1 MESIE
6 KLKEQLKLLQ
16 EIISAYEI
24 LNELKEKSNS
34 LDSGQYPLPI
44 YSGTGTTFLPPWDVT
59 CGNTA
64 VIDKN
69 FSISY
74 TN

>member
-44 YSGTGTTFLPPWDVT
+44 YSGTGIYHTTWI
-59 CGNTA
+59 N
-64 VIDKN
+64 
-69 FSISY
+69 
-74 TN
+74 